1 MLQFATALADQLI
14 YRRHLAFCVRSL
26 PNRANGMGNV
36 AEGFYLAT
44 TISPR
49 FALQEY
55 SGREGF
61 SSRMSNTNSS
71 LCLHF
76 ARCVANRGMP
86 KRYHLKR
93 PDLAV
98 AVTAAL
104 AEVKDLSSHR
114 RLLAMRL
121 AASGQ
126 FTAEQIAEQIG
137 VSRRQFFHWVN
148 ALKAGGVARLLE
160 REHGGGR
167 PARIQGVV
175 LSELLAGLKVGRW
188 KRAKEIQQWLREH
201 HQARLSVKG
210 VYYWLGKLGG
220 VLKVPR
226 KAHAQKDAAASAA
239 FQQTLCAQLKSLRVG
254 GGRPVRVW
262 VADEHRYGLIPV
274 VRRCWTLRGVRPTA
288 PYQTKYQW
296 GYLYSALEVDG
307 QNAAEFACLPGVS
320 LELSRWFLERLAAR
334 DPQAEHVVIWD
345 QAGFH
350 PQSHLHALPAHIHLV
365 PLPAYSPELNPV
377 EVIGDLIK
385 DRIANT
391 LWQTLEA
398 LEEALGEELRPI
410 YQSAERVRRLV
421 SHPWLIDQVNA
432 TAAKNSAVT
441 C

>member
-1 MLQFATALADQLI
+1 
-14 YRRHLAFCVRSL
+14 
-26 PNRANGMGNV
+26 
-36 AEGFYLAT
+36 
-44 TISPR
+44 
-49 FALQEY
+49 
-55 SGREGF
+55 
-61 SSRMSNTNSS
+61 
-71 LCLHF
+71 
-76 ARCVANRGMP
+76 MP
-86 KRYHLKR
+86 KRFHLRR

-104 AEVKDLSSHR
+104 EECKEVRAHQ
-114 RLLAMRL
+114 RLLAMRM

-126 FTAEQIAEQIG
+126 FTAAQIAEQTG

-148 ALKAGGVARLLE
+148 ALKTGGVAQLLA
-160 REHGGGR
+160 RDHGGGQ
-167 PARIQGVV
+167 PAQVCGSA
-175 LSELLAGLKVGRW
+175 LTELQAGLKTGRW
-188 KRAKEIQQWLREH
+188 KRAKEIQQWLQQRHETK
-201 HQARLSVKG
+201 LTVKG

-226 KAHAQKDAAASAA
+226 KTHAHKDAVASAA
-239 FQQTLCAQLKSLRVG
+239 FQRTLCTQLKNLNVA

-288 PYQTKYQW
+288 PYQTKYEW

-320 LELSRWFLERLAAR
+320 LDLSRLFLERLAAR

-350 PQSHLHALPAHIHLV
+350 PQPKLHAVPDRIHLL
-365 PLPAYSPELNPV
+365 PLPPYSPELNPV
-377 EVIGDLIK
+377 EVLGDVIK

-421 SHPWLIDQVNA
+421 SHPWLIEQVNA
-432 TAAKNSAVT
+432 TATQNSAVT
-441 C
+441 N